1 MASNTFGTLFK
12 LTTFGESHGPAIG
25 GVIDGCPSNL
35 IVDFDFLHSEMQRRK
50 PGQSEITTQRME
62 DDEVEILS
70 GVFEGKTLG
79 TPIGFIIRNKDQQSK
94 DYEQLKDVYR
104 PGHADYVYEKK
115 YGIRDYRGG
124 GRSSARETAC
134 RVVAGAFAKMILR
147 KHNISI
153 TAYVQSVKD
162 VEVALHYSQLDFSAI
177 EKNAVR
183 CADEAIAKQMIAV
196 IEKAKA
202 DGDSVGGTILCV
214 CQNVPVGLG
223 EPIYNK
229 LDASLA
235 SAMLSINATKGF
247 EMLGGFASTKLFGS
261 ENNLTPGP
269 SRPHLPAAS
278 SPEEKRMGKDFLKW
292 GDGITAGISNGDDI
306 AFRVAFK
313 PTSTIAKP
321 QQTINSKGE
330 KVTFEAT
337 GRHDPCVLP
346 RAVPVVEAMA
356 ALVLV
361 DAWMMNEVR
370 QH

>member
-1 MASNTFGTLFK
+1 MSNTHGTLFK
-12 LTTFGESHGPAIG
+12 LTTFGESHGAAIG
-25 GVIDGCPSNL
+25 GVIDGCPSGL
-35 IVDFDFLHSEMQRRK
+35 LVDFDFLRSELQRRK
-50 PGQSEITTQRME
+50 PGQSEITTQRKE

-79 TPIGFIIRNKDQQSK
+79 TPIGFIIRNKDQKSK

-104 PGHADYVYEKK
+104 PGHADFVYEKK
-115 YGIRDYRGG
+115 YGMRDYRGG

-134 RVVAGAFAKMILR
+134 RVVAGAFAKMILQ

-153 TAYVQSVKD
+153 TAFVQSVKD
-162 VEVALHYSQLDFSAI
+162 VEVTRHYSQLDFSVI

-183 CADEAIAKQMIAV
+183 CADAETAKQMIAA

-202 DGDSVGGTILCV
+202 DRDSVGGTIICV
-214 CQNVPVGLG
+214 CKNVPVGLG

-247 EMLGGFASTKLFGS
+247 EMLDGFASTRLYGS
-261 ENNLTPGP
+261 ENNL
-269 SRPHLPAAS
+269 RN
-278 SPEEKRMGKDFLKW
+278 
-292 GDGITAGISNGDDI
+292 DGITAGISNGEDV

-313 PTSTIAKP
+313 PTSTIAKA
-321 QQTINSKGE
+321 QQTINSKGDE
-330 KVTFEAT
+330 VTLEAT

-361 DAWMMNEVR
+361 DFLQMQYML
-370 QH
+370 

>member
-1 MASNTFGTLFK
+1 MSNTIGTLFK
-12 LTTFGESHGPAIG
+12 LTTFGESHGAAIG

-35 IVDFDFLHSEMQRRK
+35 KVDFDFLRSEMQRRK
-50 PGQSEITTQRME
+50 PGQSEITTQRKE

-79 TPIGFIIRNKDQQSK
+79 TPIGFVIRNKDQQSV

-147 KHNISI
+147 QHTISI

-162 VEVALHYSQLDFSAI
+162 VEVSKHYSKLDFSEI

-183 CADEAIAKQMIAV
+183 CADETTAKQMIAI

-202 DGDSVGGTILCV
+202 DGDSVGGTIICV
-214 CQNVPVGLG
+214 CQNVPVGWG
-223 EPIYNK
+223 EPIYHK

-247 EMLGGFASTKLFGS
+247 EMLDGFASTKLFGS
-261 ENNLTPGP
+261 ENNKRLTPGP
-269 SRPHLPAAS
+269 S
-278 SPEEKRMGKDFLKW
+278 PEGEG

-321 QQTINSKGE
+321 QQTINTQGDT
-330 KVTFEAT
+330 VTLEAT

-361 DAWMMNEVR
+361 DALMTLKSSSI
-370 QH
+370 